1 MAVQAAD
8 EQGRVV
14 ARIDVDFAAT
24 ATLGEGALPAPAE
37 LRNRMARLDI
47 EAQGGAGSRRF
58 RDGHNPATFAGIVPP
73 GPARHARSTGNPCQM
88 DVIARSPWMGAR
100 GLAGIAGLPVGSAL
114 KWI

>member
-1 MAVQAAD
+1 MSHVLSSPLSKAIGHPLSGAPAD
-8 EQGRVV
+8 
-14 ARIDVDFAAT
+14 RIDA
-24 ATLGEGALPAPAE
+24 
-37 LRNRMARLDI
+37 MAG
-47 EAQGGAGSRRF
+47 QGGAGSRRF